1 MVCLKQGRWG
11 RTRDLLLLSQT
22 DMEQFTILL
31 NLTTAN
37 LSDALSLFQS
47 IGGSKKGVSVNHS
60 KKKFLQPKHQH
71 DFFPIIEKPAK
82 ADSLVCRF
90 LIDPTSLTS

>member
-60 KKKFLQPKHQH
+60 KKNVSNHNTNITSFR
-71 DFFPIIEKPAK
+71 
-82 ADSLVCRF
+82 SLRS
-90 LIDPTSLTS
+90 ISKLTPWFAGS